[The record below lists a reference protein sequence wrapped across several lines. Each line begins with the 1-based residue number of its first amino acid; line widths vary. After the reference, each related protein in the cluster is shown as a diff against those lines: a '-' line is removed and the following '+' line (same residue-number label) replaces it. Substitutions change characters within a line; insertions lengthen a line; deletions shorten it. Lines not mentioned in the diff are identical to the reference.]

1 MNRLTPEQ
9 GTQLERARAALY
21 RALHQCERIG
31 FMRSIC
37 LRECADHLREAGQP
51 DHAERADDAAN
62 SLSDHDM
69 LAMER
74 ELG

>member
-1 MNRLTPEQ
+1 MTNSDLSARR
-9 GTQLERARAALY
+9 ERAGAALF

-37 LRECADHLREAGQP
+37 LRECADLLREAGLP
-51 DHAERADDAAN
+51 DHAERAAAAAN

-69 LAMER
+69 LETER
-74 ELG
+74 ELR